1 MHTIA
6 FAAAD
11 VTAGRIFT
19 LTIEAPA
26 TGVIMTAA
34 QKTFS
39 HTVLSTESAAD
50 VAIAFRKLI
59 HLEMATDGEID
70 SGAFGTL
77 VTASGAREL
86 NFASVAGFA
95 SVTMTIAV
103 TDRTASVTA
112 FNVGAGASSTV
123 YGAIRL
129 TATDGS
135 EISVELGEGDA
146 NSAHGFFE
154 INVGDTAFDVNT
166 PTDLVSNP
174 ANTPVSGLSIA
185 TSSAA
190 TSAINTLDAAL
201 ESVASYRADLGA
213 VENRMTHTVD
223 NLTNVVENTS
233 AAQSRIQDT
242 DFAAEAAALARA
254 QILQQAGTAM
264 LAQAN
269 AAPQNVLSLLG

>member
-1 MHTIA
+1 M
-6 FAAAD
+6 
-11 VTAGRIFT
+11 
-19 LTIEAPA
+19 
-26 TGVIMTAA
+26 
-34 QKTFS
+34 
-39 HTVLSTESAAD
+39 
-50 VAIAFRKLI
+50 
-59 HLEMATDGEID
+59 
-70 SGAFGTL
+70 
-77 VTASGAREL
+77 
-86 NFASVAGFA
+86 
-95 SVTMTIAV
+95 
-103 TDRTASVTA
+103 
-112 FNVGAGASSTV
+112 
-123 YGAIRL
+123 
-129 TATDGS
+129 
-135 EISVELGEGDA
+135 
-146 NSAHGFFE
+146 
-154 INVGDTAFDVNT
+154 
-166 PTDLVSNP
+166 
-174 ANTPVSGLSIA
+174 SIA